1 MGVPKRLTEM
11 QMRFAEFVVFGD
23 KDGAMTQG
31 EAAIAAGYSPKRARS
46 EGSELLNPRLS
57 PLVVQHVGKLKE
69 ERLEKFKVTYD
80 GHLAE
85 LARIKEAALKRGSFS
100 SAVNAETN
108 RGKAAGLYIERKIIK
123 HGKLEDMT
131 ELELEQKMKQIL
143 DDYAPILNVTPEAAL
158 LDQKPLR
165 TKKRKKRKA
174 PKNIVA
180 NPTSKPPIETVSQ
193 KSQDEL
199 EPISEES
206 PTKQKAQQ
214 QKTLPLPQQTS
225 DQDSTS

>member
-11 QMRFAEFVVFGD
+11 QMRFAEFVVFG
-23 KDGAMTQG
+23 GPNGPMTQG
-31 EAAIAAGYSPKRARS
+31 EAAIAAGYSTKRARS

-57 PLVVQHVGKLKE
+57 PLVVQYVGKLKE

-85 LARIKEAALKRGSFS
+85 LARIKDAALKRGSFS

-123 HGKLEDMT
+123 HGKLEDMSEQ
-131 ELELEQKMKQIL
+131 ELEHKMKQIL
-143 DDYAPILNVTPEAAL
+143 DDYAPILNVTPEVSL
-158 LDQKPLR
+158 LDQKPLK
-165 TKKRKKRKA
+165 TKRKKKRKA

-180 NPTSKPPIETVSQ
+180 S
-193 KSQDEL
+193 
-199 EPISEES
+199 
-206 PTKQKAQQ
+206 
-214 QKTLPLPQQTS
+214 QTS
-225 DQDSTS
+225 SKRLRQGNKSPPQSVVVKI